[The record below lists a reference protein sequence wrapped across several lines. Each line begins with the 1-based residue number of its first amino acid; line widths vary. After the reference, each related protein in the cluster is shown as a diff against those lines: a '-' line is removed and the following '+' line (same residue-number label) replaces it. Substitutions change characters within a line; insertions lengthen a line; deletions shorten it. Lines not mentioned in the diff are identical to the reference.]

1 MALGLAIEG
10 SGLIAHA
17 RDLIRRGGEAAASQ
31 LEQRTT
37 YGNTYIV
44 RNIGLALGLALIAAL
59 GALQVDGRAGF
70 LAWAVAAALII
81 AIATIG
87 RALFYVLVIPT
98 TMPGAFFSRNKGF
111 EEHARKTGLA
121 KMLHAGILADTH

>member
-1 MALGLAIEG
+1 
-10 SGLIAHA
+10 LIVHA
-17 RDLIRRGGEAAASQ
+17 RDLVRRGGEAAASQ

-37 YGNTYIV
+37 FGKTYIA
-44 RNIGLALGLALIAAL
+44 RNIGVALGLEFIAAL

-81 AIATIG
+81 ATATIG

-98 TMPGAFFSRNKGF
+98 TMPGAFFWRNKGF

-121 KMLHAGILADTH
+121 KMPQVGILPDAH